1 MTIRRNPFFVRF
13 SERITSDANFL
24 RLFSP
29 QVLEALSSHT
39 LWETTNIIRS
49 SPGGGKT
56 SLLRLFTPN
65 SLLTLH
71 AYANIPPYD
80 TLYGKLKDLDALQD
94 EGPNVLGV
102 LLSCAHDFSP
112 LEDLPLEDI
121 QRERL
126 FLALLNARV
135 MLSVL
140 RSALVLQGAKY
151 PDDLIKL
158 KLSTG
163 SQAELAPG
171 VPREGTG
178 LDYYR
183 WACDIEERI
192 CREMDSVVPMS
203 KESISGYSNLLS
215 LWLIDG
221 ESLLFEGKRIAKRVV
236 VMLDDVH
243 ELTNRQRRKL
253 ISLAT
258 TVRVPTKVWIAERLE
273 ALSSDDWFSEGEKE
287 GRDKNTIYLED
298 YWRKYPSRFE
308 SFAKDVA
315 DRRTDSASEGQITS
329 FAGCLS
335 DVVESATVERG
346 ASGEIQKQMEKVR
359 KLASST
365 TRYNEWITTKQEAQ
379 GSHYDRLVDWRSL
392 EILIQRD
399 IHKRQ
404 GTFDFYELTEE
415 ELQANEKSNVR
426 TAAQLFLRNELK
438 LPYYYGFARLCRV
451 ASSNIDQFLSLSGE
465 LFEQI
470 ISTSILASSKAT
482 PRIEADRQDRVLKQT
497 IIRRWK
503 EITVMVPNAIDVRL
517 LLDGIGNLC
526 QTESYKATAPYAPGV
541 TGVAILMSDR
551 ERLRDPGLV
560 KKDAALA
567 RLSNALVTCL
577 ANNMLEARL
586 DYKCKGQL
594 WMVLYL
600 NRMFCVYFDLP
611 LEYGGFREK
620 SLEELT
626 GWINGGSRDTT
637 RKEGHSWF

>member
-1 MTIRRNPFFVRF
+1 MTIRRNPFFIRF
-13 SERITSDANFL
+13 SERITTDANFL

-71 AYANIPPYD
+71 AYANNPPYD
-80 TLYGKLKDLDALQD
+80 TLYAKLKSLDALQD

-126 FLALLNARV
+126 FLALLNARI

-158 KLSTG
+158 KLSTA
-163 SQAELAPG
+163 SQIELAPG

-183 WACDIEERI
+183 WACDIEEKI
-192 CREMDSVVPMS
+192 CQEMDSVVPMS

-215 LWLIDG
+215 LWLIDS
-221 ESLLFEGKRIAKRVV
+221 ESLLFEGNRIAQRVV

-253 ISLAT
+253 IYLAT
-258 TVRVPTKVWIAERLE
+258 TVRAPTKVWIAERLE
-273 ALSSDDWFSEGEKE
+273 ALSSDDWFSEGDKE
-287 GRDKNTIYLED
+287 GRDYLPIYLES
-298 YWRKYPSRFE
+298 YWREHPSRFE

-335 DVVESATVERG
+335 DVVESTALKKG
-346 ASGEIQKQMEKVR
+346 ASGEIQKQIVKVR

-399 IHKRQ
+399 VQKHQ
-404 GTFDFYELTEE
+404 ATFDFYELTEE
-415 ELQANEKSNVR
+415 ELQANEKSNIR
-426 TAAQLFLRNELK
+426 TAAQLFLKHELK
-438 LPYYYGFARLCRV
+438 LPYYYGFTRLCRI

-470 ISTSILASSKAT
+470 ISTSILAPSKAT
-482 PRIEADRQDRVLKQT
+482 PRIETDRQDRVLKQT

-503 EITVMVPNAIDVRL
+503 EIANVTDVRL
-517 LLDGIGNLC
+517 LVEGIGNLC
-526 QTESYKATAPYAPGV
+526 QMETYKSSAPYAPGV

-551 ERLRDPGLV
+551 EKLKDPDLV
-560 KKDAALA
+560 KKNEALT
-567 RLSNALVTCL
+567 RLSNAIVTCL
-577 ANNMLEARL
+577 ANNTLEARL

-620 SLEELT
+620 SLEELAS
-626 GWINGGSRDTT
+626 WINGGSRNAT
-637 RKEGHSWF
+637 RKEDRPWF

>member
-1 MTIRRNPFFVRF
+1 
-13 SERITSDANFL
+13 
-24 RLFSP
+24 
-29 QVLEALSSHT
+29 
-39 LWETTNIIRS
+39 
-49 SPGGGKT
+49 
-56 SLLRLFTPN
+56 
-65 SLLTLH
+65 
-71 AYANIPPYD
+71 
-80 TLYGKLKDLDALQD
+80 
-94 EGPNVLGV
+94 
-102 LLSCAHDFSP
+102 
-112 LEDLPLEDI
+112 
-121 QRERL
+121 
-126 FLALLNARV
+126 

-140 RSALVLQGAKY
+140 RSALVLKGAKY
-151 PDDLIKL
+151 PDDLTKL
-158 KLSTG
+158 KLSAAP
-163 SQAELAPG
+163 QAELAPG

-192 CREMDSVVPMS
+192 CREMDSVVPVS
-203 KESISGYSNLLS
+203 KESVSGYSNLLS
-215 LWLIDG
+215 LWLVDG
-221 ESLLFEGKRIAKRVV
+221 EFLLFEGDRVAKRVV

-258 TVRVPTKVWIAERLE
+258 TVRAPTKVWVAERLE
-273 ALSSDDWFSEGEKE
+273 ALSSDDWFSDGEKE

-335 DVVESATVERG
+335 DVVESVAVERG
-346 ASGEIQKQMEKVR
+346 VSGEIQKQIEKVH

-399 IHKRQ
+399 IQKRQ
-404 GTFDFYELTEE
+404 ATFDFYELTEE
-415 ELQANEKSNVR
+415 ELQANEKSNIR
-426 TAAQLFLRNELK
+426 TAAQLFLRHELK

-503 EITVMVPNAIDVRL
+503 EITDMVPNAIDVRL
-517 LLDGIGNLC
+517 LLEGIGNLC
-526 QTESYKATAPYAPGV
+526 QWKRTKLQPYAPV
-541 TGVAILMSDR
+541 SQAWQS
-551 ERLRDPGLV
+551 
-560 KKDAALA
+560 
-567 RLSNALVTCL
+567 
-577 ANNMLEARL
+577 
-586 DYKCKGQL
+586 
-594 WMVLYL
+594 
-600 NRMFCVYFDLP
+600 
-611 LEYGGFREK
+611 
-620 SLEELT
+620 
-626 GWINGGSRDTT
+626 
-637 RKEGHSWF
+637 